1 MIDEKKTVLEKEI
14 DALTYD
20 ATGSAA
26 SSTTGSRSGSTA
38 QLLLLHCIKV
48 VDGFR
53 EREAARHLI
62 AGCPAHAGKA
72 SCGSGSIV
80 ALEKACYTWSF
91 LSSISYLGAAL
102 GLSSIDGSYTTY
114 YQG

>member
-38 QLLLLHCIKV
+38 QLLLH
-48 VDGFR
+48 
-53 EREAARHLI
+53 
-62 AGCPAHAGKA
+62 
-72 SCGSGSIV
+72 
-80 ALEKACYTWSF
+80 
-91 LSSISYLGAAL
+91 
-102 GLSSIDGSYTTY
+102 
-114 YQG
+114 